1 MPLKPKY
8 NSLKEIPA
16 EDVRLYVEREGAWH
30 LDVDSKED
38 KSKLA
43 EFRDHNIALQKQVAE
58 LQARFEGIDPEAVRK
73 LAEEKARLEEDQK
86 LKAGEFQSVLDA
98 RLKAVQAEAEKRVGT
113 VTKERDALNAR
124 LATIQIDQGIVEA
137 ATKRGLRATAIP
149 DITAR
154 ARSVFRL
161 VDGAP
166 RAFEPDGQ
174 TVRMGKDGASPMNLE
189 EWIEAQVSEAPHLFE
204 SNAGGGAAGNGSGGV
219 GVSNRSVRNPFRK
232 ESWNLTEQMKLQRTD
247 PQLAA
252 RLKAAA

>member
-1 MPLKPKY
+1 MPLKSKY

-16 EDVRLYVEREGAWH
+16 EDVRLYVERDGAWH

-58 LQARFEGIDPEAVRK
+58 LQAKFEGIDPEAVRK
-73 LAEEKARLEEDQK
+73 LAEEKARLEEEQQ

-98 RLKAVQAEAEKRVGT
+98 RLKAERSEAEKRFGAVA
-113 VTKERDALNAR
+113 KERDALNAR
-124 LATIQIDQGIVEA
+124 LATIQIDQGVVA
-137 ATKRGLRATAIP
+137 TATKRGLRPTAIP

-161 VDGAP
+161 VEGAP
-166 RAFEPDGQ
+166 RAFEADGQ
-174 TVRMGKDGASPMNLE
+174 TVRLGKDGTSPMDLE

-219 GVSNRSVRNPFRK
+219 GGSNRSGKNPFRK
-232 ESWNLTEQMKLQRTD
+232 ETWNLTEQFKLQKTD

-252 RLKAAA
+252 RLKASA